1 MIDAKK
7 HLSGQVGLGGSENA
21 HRKTLERGEI
31 VPAVL
36 ASEDIFASVPISR
49 MSAKIIWIFWK
60 SVVT

>member
-49 MSAKIIWIFWK
+49 MSAKIIWIIWK
-60 SVVT
+60 SVTT